1 MFRNIRRSE
10 ATELFSFRSSNHT
23 STYIQD
29 NIFTIMQQP
38 HQIYLT
44 RFQQQSLY
52 MGARDER
59 DIAARRTGKT
69 DGLVAPYVW
78 MTSNSMP
85 GMLGAW
91 VAVSRQQGFSKTIP
105 GTMAA
110 MERMFGFQ
118 IGIHMGWGRPPKHVR
133 PSIFKPKSYEN
144 IIWFANGAQWALIS
158 LSQTASA
165 NSYTFSACVGD
176 ECRFF
181 PKKKVDEELM
191 PALSGQTH
199 PLGDINFSDYNPL
212 YRSTRFVSDASLTAK
227 GSWLERED
235 EKLDLEIETGRFKGK
250 TYRWVQN
257 ELEEY
262 ADKIIRYNDLLYNA
276 KKTGHSLRVVSV
288 EEKTMIRAVALKMLK
303 HEGMFRILP
312 NHGNRITKNMVDMA
326 VYYKLVTAE
335 DAELIYDY
343 EYLITPDEDFE
354 MQMFLRSKK
363 FQDDYL
369 RELRRSAF
377 VVRRASTLENVDV
390 LGEEYIR
397 QMKRD
402 LPPYTFMV
410 SILNVKIKK
419 SNDGFYSNL
428 DIDHVHGYIPD
439 EIDPLS
445 QANFRTEKATG
456 IIGGKKI
463 TSESYQPDFKE
474 LSERNDCRMDADCVN
489 DLPLYLAFDYN
500 ANINTLVVGQVYQR
514 DGVEAVNV
522 IKSFY
527 VKNERKLRELVDD
540 FSHYYAPKRAVN
552 RDVVYYYDATAKQGA
567 SYALTDER
575 FYQAVI
581 KELERNGWNVTAID
595 MGVPEKHEVKHR
607 IINNAL
613 AGIEYPAIRIN
624 QTQNPDLIIALQLCE
639 VSIGY
644 QGFRKDK
651 SQEKKAETEDNLPL
665 QQRTDFTD
673 AFDSLYLGCKFWR
686 GNIGWFVLPDGRNV

>member
-1 MFRNIRRSE
+1 
-10 ATELFSFRSSNHT
+10 
-23 STYIQD
+23 
-29 NIFTIMQQP
+29 MQQP

-133 PSIFKPKSYEN
+133 PSIFKPKNYDN

-199 PLGDINFSDYNPL
+199 PLGDINFTDHNPL

-227 GSWLERED
+227 GSWLEREE
-235 EKLDLEIETGRFKGK
+235 EKLDLEIETGMFKGK
-250 TYRWVQN
+250 TYRWVQG

-262 ADKIIRYNDLLYNA
+262 ADKVIRYNDLLYNA
-276 KKTGHSLRVVSV
+276 KKTGHTPHVVPAEV
-288 EEKTMIRAVALKMLK
+288 KTMIRAVALKMLK

-312 NHGNRITKNMVDMA
+312 NHGQKVTKNMVDMA
-326 VYYKLVTAE
+326 VNYKLVTAE

-343 EYLITPDEDFE
+343 EYLLTPEEDFE

-363 FQDDYL
+363 FQEGYL

-445 QANFRTEKATG
+445 QATFRTEKATG

-463 TSESYQPDFKE
+463 TSESYQPDLKE
-474 LSERNDCRMDADCVN
+474 LSERNDCRMDSDCVN

-514 DGVEAVNV
+514 DGVETVNV

-552 RDVVYYYDATAKQGA
+552 RDVVYFYDATAKQGA

-607 IINNAL
+607 IINNGL

-624 QTQNPDLIIALQLCE
+624 QPNNPDLIIAMQLCE

-651 SQEKKAETEDNLPL
+651 SQEKKPETEDNLPL

>member
-1 MFRNIRRSE
+1 
-10 ATELFSFRSSNHT
+10 
-23 STYIQD
+23 
-29 NIFTIMQQP
+29 MQQP

-235 EKLDLEIETGRFKGK
+235 EKLDLEIETGKFKGK
-250 TYRWVQN
+250 TYRWVQG
-257 ELEEY
+257 ELEDY
-262 ADKIIRYNDLLYNA
+262 ADKVIRYNDLLYNA
-276 KKTGHSLRVVSV
+276 KKTGHTPHVVPAEV
-288 EEKTMIRAVALKMLK
+288 KTMIRAVALKMLK

-312 NHGNRITKNMVDMA
+312 NHGKKITKNMVDMA
-326 VYYKLVTAE
+326 VNYKLVTAE

-343 EYLITPDEDFE
+343 EYLITPEEDFE

-363 FQDDYL
+363 FQDGYL

-474 LSERNDCRMDADCVN
+474 LSERNDCRMDADCMN

-540 FSHYYAPKRAVN
+540 FSHYYAPKRAVK
-552 RDVVYYYDATAKQGA
+552 RDVVYFYDATAKQGA

-581 KELERNGWNVTAID
+581 KELKRNGWDVTAID

-607 IINNAL
+607 IINNGL

-624 QTQNPDLIIALQLCE
+624 QPNNPDLIIAMQLCE

-651 SQEKKAETEDNLPL
+651 SQEKKPETEENLPL

-686 GNIGWFVLPDGRNV
+686 SNINWFVLPDGRNV

>member
-1 MFRNIRRSE
+1 
-10 ATELFSFRSSNHT
+10 
-23 STYIQD
+23 
-29 NIFTIMQQP
+29 MQQP

-144 IIWFANGAQWALIS
+144 IIWFANGSQWALIS

-262 ADKIIRYNDLLYNA
+262 ADKVIRYNDLLYNA

-288 EEKTMIRAVALKMLK
+288 EEKTIIRAVALKMLK

-326 VYYKLVTAE
+326 VNYKLVTAE

-463 TSESYQPDFKE
+463 TSESYQPDLKE
-474 LSERNDCRMDADCVN
+474 LSERNDCRMDSDCVN

-514 DGVEAVNV
+514 DGLEAVNV

-552 RDVVYYYDATAKQGA
+552 RDVVYFYDATAKQGA

-595 MGVPEKHEVKHR
+595 MGVPEQHEVKHR
-607 IINNAL
+607 IINNGL

-624 QTQNPDLIIALQLCE
+624 QPNNPDLIIAMQLCE

-651 SQEKKAETEDNLPL
+651 SQEKKPETEDNLPL

>member
-1 MFRNIRRSE
+1 
-10 ATELFSFRSSNHT
+10 
-23 STYIQD
+23 
-29 NIFTIMQQP
+29 MQQP

-144 IIWFANGAQWALIS
+144 IIWFANGAQWVLIS

-262 ADKIIRYNDLLYNA
+262 ADKVIRYNDLLYNA

-288 EEKTMIRAVALKMLK
+288 EEKTIIRAVALKMLK

-312 NHGNRITKNMVDMA
+312 NHGKKITKNMVDMA
-326 VYYKLVTAE
+326 VNYKLVTAE

-463 TSESYQPDFKE
+463 TSESYQPDLKE
-474 LSERNDCRMDADCVN
+474 LSERNDCRMDSDCIN

-514 DGVEAVNV
+514 DGLEAVNV

-552 RDVVYYYDATAKQGA
+552 RDVVYFYDATAKQGA

-595 MGVPEKHEVKHR
+595 MGAPEQHEVKHR
-607 IINNAL
+607 IINNGL

-624 QTQNPDLIIALQLCE
+624 QPNNPDLIIALQLCE

>member
-1 MFRNIRRSE
+1 
-10 ATELFSFRSSNHT
+10 
-23 STYIQD
+23 
-29 NIFTIMQQP
+29 MQQP

-235 EKLDLEIETGRFKGK
+235 EKLDLEIETGKFKGK
-250 TYRWVQN
+250 TYRWVQG
-257 ELEEY
+257 ELEDY
-262 ADKIIRYNDLLYNA
+262 ADKVIRYNDLLYNA
-276 KKTGHSLRVVSV
+276 KKTGHTPHVVPAEV
-288 EEKTMIRAVALKMLK
+288 KTMIRAVALKMLK

-312 NHGNRITKNMVDMA
+312 NHGKKITKNMVDMA
-326 VYYKLVTAE
+326 VNYKLVTAE

-343 EYLITPDEDFE
+343 EYLLTPEEDFE

-363 FQDDYL
+363 FQDEYL

-428 DIDHVHGYIPD
+428 DIDHVHGYIND
-439 EIDPLS
+439 SGIDPLTM
-445 QANFRTEKATG
+445 ANWSTQKATG
-456 IIGGKKI
+456 IIDGKKI
-463 TSESYQPDFKE
+463 TSESYQPDLKE

-540 FSHYYAPKRAVN
+540 FSRYYAPKRAVN
-552 RDVVYYYDATAKQGA
+552 RDVVYFYDATAKQGA

-607 IINNAL
+607 IINNGL

-624 QTQNPDLIIALQLCE
+624 QLNNPDLIIAMQLCE

-651 SQEKKAETEDNLPL
+651 SQEKKPETEENLPL

-686 GNIGWFVLPDGRNV
+686 GNIGWFVLPNGRNV

>member
-1 MFRNIRRSE
+1 
-10 ATELFSFRSSNHT
+10 
-23 STYIQD
+23 
-29 NIFTIMQQP
+29 MQQP

-165 NSYTFSACVGD
+165 NSYTFSACMGD

-235 EKLDLEIETGRFKGK
+235 EKLDLEIETGKFKGK
-250 TYRWVQN
+250 TYRWVQG
-257 ELEEY
+257 ELEDY
-262 ADKIIRYNDLLYNA
+262 ADKVIRYNDLLYNA
-276 KKTGHSLRVVSV
+276 KKTGHTPHVVPAEV
-288 EEKTMIRAVALKMLK
+288 KTMIRAVALKMLK

-312 NHGNRITKNMVDMA
+312 NHGKKITKNMVDMA
-326 VYYKLVTAE
+326 VNYKLVTAE

-343 EYLITPDEDFE
+343 EYLLTPEEDFE

-363 FQDDYL
+363 FQDEYL

-428 DIDHVHGYIPD
+428 DIDHVHGYIND
-439 EIDPLS
+439 SGIDPLTM
-445 QANFRTEKATG
+445 ANWSTQKATG
-456 IIGGKKI
+456 IIDGKKI
-463 TSESYQPDFKE
+463 TSESYQPDLKE

-514 DGVEAVNV
+514 DGVETVNV

-540 FSHYYAPKRAVN
+540 FSRYYAPKRAVN
-552 RDVVYYYDATAKQGA
+552 RDVVYFYDSTAKQGA

-607 IINNAL
+607 IINNGL

-624 QTQNPDLIIALQLCE
+624 QLNNPDLIIALQLCE

-651 SQEKKAETEDNLPL
+651 SQEKKPETEENLPL

>member
-1 MFRNIRRSE
+1 MSADFKSAGTPNGRKD
-10 ATELFSFRSSNHT
+10 AAKK
-23 STYIQD
+23 TYIQD
-29 NIFTIMQQP
+29 NIFIFMQQP

-144 IIWFANGAQWALIS
+144 VIWFANGAQWALIS

-262 ADKIIRYNDLLYNA
+262 ADKVIRYNDLLYNA
-276 KKTGHSLRVVSV
+276 KKTGHSLRVVSA
-288 EEKTMIRAVALKMLK
+288 EEKTIIRAVALKMLK

-312 NHGNRITKNMVDMA
+312 NHGKKITKNMVDMA
-326 VYYKLVTAE
+326 VNYKLVTAE

-463 TSESYQPDFKE
+463 TSESYQPDLKE
-474 LSERNDCRMDADCVN
+474 LSERNDCRMDSDCVN

-581 KELERNGWNVTAID
+581 KELKRNGWNVTAID

-624 QTQNPDLIIALQLCE
+624 QPNNPDLIIALQLCE

-644 QGFRKDK
+644 QGFKKDK
-651 SQEKKAETEDNLPL
+651 SQEKKPETEDNLPL

>member
-1 MFRNIRRSE
+1 
-10 ATELFSFRSSNHT
+10 
-23 STYIQD
+23 
-29 NIFTIMQQP
+29 MQQP

-262 ADKIIRYNDLLYNA
+262 ADKVIRYNDLLYNA

-288 EEKTMIRAVALKMLK
+288 EEKTIIRAVALKMLK

-312 NHGNRITKNMVDMA
+312 NHGKKITKNMVDMA
-326 VYYKLVTAE
+326 VNYKLVTAE

-402 LPPYTFMV
+402 LPSYTFMV

-463 TSESYQPDFKE
+463 TSESYQPDLKE
-474 LSERNDCRMDADCVN
+474 LSERNDCRMDSDCIN

-514 DGVEAVNV
+514 DGVETVNV

-607 IINNAL
+607 IINNGL

-624 QTQNPDLIIALQLCE
+624 QPNNPDLIIALQLCE

-651 SQEKKAETEDNLPL
+651 SQEKKPETEDNLPL

>member
-1 MFRNIRRSE
+1 
-10 ATELFSFRSSNHT
+10 
-23 STYIQD
+23 
-29 NIFTIMQQP
+29 MQQP

-262 ADKIIRYNDLLYNA
+262 ADKVIRYNDLLYNA

-288 EEKTMIRAVALKMLK
+288 EEKTIIRAVALKMLK

-326 VYYKLVTAE
+326 VNYKLVTAE

-445 QANFRTEKATG
+445 QANFRTQKATG

-463 TSESYQPDFKE
+463 TSESYQPDLKE
-474 LSERNDCRMDADCVN
+474 LSERNDCRMDSDCVN

-552 RDVVYYYDATAKQGA
+552 RDVVYFYDATAKQGA

-624 QTQNPDLIIALQLCE
+624 QTQNPDLIIAMQLCE

>member
-1 MFRNIRRSE
+1 
-10 ATELFSFRSSNHT
+10 
-23 STYIQD
+23 
-29 NIFTIMQQP
+29 MQQP

-262 ADKIIRYNDLLYNA
+262 ADKVIRYNDLLYNA

-288 EEKTMIRAVALKMLK
+288 EEKTIIRAVALKMLK

-312 NHGNRITKNMVDMA
+312 NHGKKITKNMVDMA
-326 VYYKLVTAE
+326 VNYKLVTAE

-463 TSESYQPDFKE
+463 TSESYQPDLKE
-474 LSERNDCRMDADCVN
+474 LSERNDCRMDSDCIN

-552 RDVVYYYDATAKQGA
+552 RDVVYFYDSTAKQGA

-575 FYQAVI
+575 YYQAVI

-607 IINNAL
+607 IINNGL

-624 QTQNPDLIIALQLCE
+624 QPNNPDLIIALQLCE

-651 SQEKKAETEDNLPL
+651 SQEKKPETEDNLPL

>member
-1 MFRNIRRSE
+1 
-10 ATELFSFRSSNHT
+10 
-23 STYIQD
+23 
-29 NIFTIMQQP
+29 MQQP

-235 EKLDLEIETGRFKGK
+235 EKLDWEIETGRFKGK

-262 ADKIIRYNDLLYNA
+262 ADKVIRYNDLLYNA

-288 EEKTMIRAVALKMLK
+288 EEKTIIRAVALKMLK

-326 VYYKLVTAE
+326 VNYKLVTAE

-377 VVRRASTLENVDV
+377 VVRRASTLENVDI

-463 TSESYQPDFKE
+463 TSESYQPDLKE
-474 LSERNDCRMDADCVN
+474 LSERNDCRMDSDCVN

-514 DGVEAVNV
+514 DGLEAVNV

-527 VKNERKLRELVDD
+527 VKNERKLRELIDD

-552 RDVVYYYDATAKQGA
+552 RNVVYFYDSTAKQGA

-595 MGVPEKHEVKHR
+595 MGVPEQHEVKHR

-624 QTQNPDLIIALQLCE
+624 QPNNPDLIIALQLCE

-651 SQEKKAETEDNLPL
+651 SQEKKPEKEDNLPL

>member
-1 MFRNIRRSE
+1 
-10 ATELFSFRSSNHT
+10 
-23 STYIQD
+23 
-29 NIFTIMQQP
+29 MQQP

-262 ADKIIRYNDLLYNA
+262 ADKVIRYNDLLYNA

-288 EEKTMIRAVALKMLK
+288 EEKTIIRAVALKMLK

-326 VYYKLVTAE
+326 VNYKLVTAE
-335 DAELIYDY
+335 DAKLIYDY

-463 TSESYQPDFKE
+463 TSESYQPDLKE
-474 LSERNDCRMDADCVN
+474 LSERNDCRMDSDCVN

-514 DGVEAVNV
+514 DGLEAVNV

-607 IINNAL
+607 IINNGL

-624 QTQNPDLIIALQLCE
+624 QPNNPDLIIALQLCE

-651 SQEKKAETEDNLPL
+651 SQEKKPETEDNLPL

>member
-1 MFRNIRRSE
+1 
-10 ATELFSFRSSNHT
+10 
-23 STYIQD
+23 
-29 NIFTIMQQP
+29 MQQP

-262 ADKIIRYNDLLYNA
+262 ADKVIRYNDLLYNA

-288 EEKTMIRAVALKMLK
+288 EEKTIIRAVALKMLK

-312 NHGNRITKNMVDMA
+312 NHGKKITKNMVDMA
-326 VYYKLVTAE
+326 VNYKLVTAE

-463 TSESYQPDFKE
+463 TAESYQPDLKE
-474 LSERNDCRMDADCVN
+474 LSERNDCRMDSDCVN

-514 DGVEAVNV
+514 DGLEAVNV

-552 RDVVYYYDATAKQGA
+552 RDVVYFYDSTAKQGA

-595 MGVPEKHEVKHR
+595 MGVPENHEVKHR

-624 QTQNPDLIIALQLCE
+624 QPNNPDLIIALQLCE

>member
-1 MFRNIRRSE
+1 
-10 ATELFSFRSSNHT
+10 
-23 STYIQD
+23 
-29 NIFTIMQQP
+29 MQQP

-262 ADKIIRYNDLLYNA
+262 ADKVIRYNDLLYNA

-288 EEKTMIRAVALKMLK
+288 EEKTIIRAVALKMLK

-312 NHGNRITKNMVDMA
+312 NHGKKITKNMVDMA
-326 VYYKLVTAE
+326 VKYKLVTAE

-445 QANFRTEKATG
+445 QANFRTEKTTG

-463 TSESYQPDFKE
+463 TAESYQPDLKE

-514 DGVEAVNV
+514 DGLEAVNV

-552 RDVVYYYDATAKQGA
+552 RDVVYFYDSTAKQGA

-595 MGVPEKHEVKHR
+595 MGVPEQHEVKHR

-624 QTQNPDLIIALQLCE
+624 QPNNPDLIIALQLCE

-651 SQEKKAETEDNLPL
+651 SQEKKPEKEDNLPL

>member
-10 ATELFSFRSSNHT
+10 AIELFSFRSSKHT

-29 NIFTIMQQP
+29 NIFIFMQQP

-262 ADKIIRYNDLLYNA
+262 ADKVIRYNDLLYNA

-288 EEKTMIRAVALKMLK
+288 EEKTIIRAVALKMLK

-312 NHGNRITKNMVDMA
+312 NHGKKITKNMVDMA
-326 VYYKLVTAE
+326 VNYKLVTAE

-474 LSERNDCRMDADCVN
+474 LSKRNDCRMDSDCVN

-552 RDVVYYYDATAKQGA
+552 RDVVYFYDATAKQGA

-607 IINNAL
+607 IINNGL

-624 QTQNPDLIIALQLCE
+624 QPNNPDLIIALQLCE

-651 SQEKKAETEDNLPL
+651 SQEKKPETEENLPL

>member
-1 MFRNIRRSE
+1 MSADFKSAGTPNGRKD
-10 ATELFSFRSSNHT
+10 AAKK
-23 STYIQD
+23 TYIQD
-29 NIFTIMQQP
+29 NIFIIMQQP

-144 IIWFANGAQWALIS
+144 IIWFANGSQWALIS

-262 ADKIIRYNDLLYNA
+262 ADKVIRYNDLLYNA

-288 EEKTMIRAVALKMLK
+288 EEKTIIRAVALKMLK

-312 NHGNRITKNMVDMA
+312 NHGKKITKNMVDMA
-326 VYYKLVTAE
+326 VNYKLVTAE

-463 TSESYQPDFKE
+463 TAESYQPDLKE
-474 LSERNDCRMDADCVN
+474 LSERNDCRMDSDCIN

-552 RDVVYYYDATAKQGA
+552 RDVVYFYDSTAKQGA

-575 FYQAVI
+575 YYQAVI

-595 MGVPEKHEVKHR
+595 MGVPERHEVKHR

-624 QTQNPDLIIALQLCE
+624 QPNNPDLIIALQLCE

>member
-1 MFRNIRRSE
+1 
-10 ATELFSFRSSNHT
+10 
-23 STYIQD
+23 
-29 NIFTIMQQP
+29 MQQP

-144 IIWFANGAQWALIS
+144 IIWFANGVQWALIS

-235 EKLDLEIETGRFKGK
+235 EKLDLEIETGKFKGK

-262 ADKIIRYNDLLYNA
+262 ADKVIRYNDLLYNA
-276 KKTGHSLRVVSV
+276 KKTGHTPHVVPAEV
-288 EEKTMIRAVALKMLK
+288 KTMIRAVVLKMLK

-312 NHGNRITKNMVDMA
+312 NHGKKITKNMVDMA
-326 VYYKLVTAE
+326 VNYKLVTAE

-343 EYLITPDEDFE
+343 EYLLTPEEDFE

-377 VVRRASTLENVDV
+377 VVRRASTLENVDI

-463 TSESYQPDFKE
+463 TAESYQPDLKE
-474 LSERNDCRMDADCVN
+474 LSERNDCRMDSDCVN

-595 MGVPEKHEVKHR
+595 MGVPEQHEVKHR
-607 IINNAL
+607 IINNGL

-624 QTQNPDLIIALQLCE
+624 QPNNPDLIIALQLCE

-651 SQEKKAETEDNLPL
+651 SQEKKPETEDNLPL

>member
-1 MFRNIRRSE
+1 
-10 ATELFSFRSSNHT
+10 
-23 STYIQD
+23 
-29 NIFTIMQQP
+29 MQQP

-69 DGLVAPYVW
+69 DALVAPYVW

-262 ADKIIRYNDLLYNA
+262 ADKVIRYNDLLYNA

-288 EEKTMIRAVALKMLK
+288 EEKTIIRAVALKMLK

-326 VYYKLVTAE
+326 VNYKLVTAE

-377 VVRRASTLENVDV
+377 VVRRASTLENVDI

-463 TSESYQPDFKE
+463 TSESYQPDLKE
-474 LSERNDCRMDADCVN
+474 LSERNDCRMDSDCVN

-514 DGVEAVNV
+514 DGLEAVNV

-527 VKNERKLRELVDD
+527 VKNERKLRELIDD

-552 RDVVYYYDATAKQGA
+552 RDVVYFYDATAKQGA

-575 FYQAVI
+575 FYHAVI

-595 MGVPEKHEVKHR
+595 MGVPEQHEVKHR
-607 IINNAL
+607 IINNGL

-624 QTQNPDLIIALQLCE
+624 QPNNPDLIIALQLCE

-651 SQEKKAETEDNLPL
+651 SQEKKPETEDNLPL

>member
-1 MFRNIRRSE
+1 
-10 ATELFSFRSSNHT
+10 
-23 STYIQD
+23 
-29 NIFTIMQQP
+29 
-38 HQIYLT
+38 
-44 RFQQQSLY
+44 

-235 EKLDLEIETGRFKGK
+235 EKLDWEIETGRFKGK

-262 ADKIIRYNDLLYNA
+262 ADKVIRYNDLLYNA

-288 EEKTMIRAVALKMLK
+288 EEKTIIRAVALKMLK

-312 NHGNRITKNMVDMA
+312 NHGKKITKNMVDMA
-326 VYYKLVTAE
+326 VNYKLVTAE

-463 TSESYQPDFKE
+463 TAESYQPDLKE
-474 LSERNDCRMDADCVN
+474 LSERNDCRMDSDCIN

-581 KELERNGWNVTAID
+581 KELERNGWKVTAID

-607 IINNAL
+607 IINNGL

-624 QTQNPDLIIALQLCE
+624 QPNNPDLIIALQLCE

-651 SQEKKAETEDNLPL
+651 SQEKKPETEDNLPL

>member
-1 MFRNIRRSE
+1 MSADFKSAGSPNGRKD
-10 ATELFSFRSSNHT
+10 AAK

-29 NIFTIMQQP
+29 NNFTIMQQP

-262 ADKIIRYNDLLYNA
+262 ADKVIRYNDLLYNA

-288 EEKTMIRAVALKMLK
+288 EEKTIIRAVALKMLK

-326 VYYKLVTAE
+326 VNYKLVTAE

-463 TSESYQPDFKE
+463 TSESYQPDLKE
-474 LSERNDCRMDADCVN
+474 LSERNDCRMDSDCVN

-514 DGVEAVNV
+514 DGLEAVNV

-581 KELERNGWNVTAID
+581 KELERNGWKVTAID

-607 IINNAL
+607 IINNGL

-624 QTQNPDLIIALQLCE
+624 QPNNPDLIIALQLCE

>member
-1 MFRNIRRSE
+1 MSADFKSAGTPNGRKD
-10 ATELFSFRSSNHT
+10 AAK

-29 NIFTIMQQP
+29 NNFTIMHQP

-262 ADKIIRYNDLLYNA
+262 ADKVIRYNDLLYNA

-288 EEKTMIRAVALKMLK
+288 EEKTIIRAVALKMLK

-326 VYYKLVTAE
+326 VNYKLVTAE

-463 TSESYQPDFKE
+463 TSESYQPDLKE
-474 LSERNDCRMDADCVN
+474 LSERNDCRMDSDCVN

-514 DGVEAVNV
+514 DGLEAVNV

-607 IINNAL
+607 IINNGL

-624 QTQNPDLIIALQLCE
+624 QPNNPDLIIALQLCE

>member
-1 MFRNIRRSE
+1 
-10 ATELFSFRSSNHT
+10 
-23 STYIQD
+23 
-29 NIFTIMQQP
+29 MQQP

-235 EKLDLEIETGRFKGK
+235 EKLDLEIETGKFKGK
-250 TYRWVQN
+250 TYRWVQG
-257 ELEEY
+257 ELEDY
-262 ADKIIRYNDLLYNA
+262 ADKVIRYNDLLYNA
-276 KKTGHSLRVVSV
+276 KKTGHTPHVVSAEV
-288 EEKTMIRAVALKMLK
+288 KTMIRAVALKMLK

-312 NHGNRITKNMVDMA
+312 NHGKKITKNMVDMA
-326 VYYKLVTAE
+326 VNYKLVTAD

-343 EYLITPDEDFE
+343 EYLLTPEEDFE

-363 FQDDYL
+363 FQDGYL

-428 DIDHVHGYIPD
+428 DIDHVHGYIND
-439 EIDPLS
+439 SGIDPLTM
-445 QANFRTEKATG
+445 ANWSTQKATG

-463 TSESYQPDFKE
+463 TSESYQPDLKE

-540 FSHYYAPKRAVN
+540 FSRYYAPKRAVN
-552 RDVVYYYDATAKQGA
+552 RDVVYFYDSTAKQGA

-607 IINNAL
+607 IINNGL

-624 QTQNPDLIIALQLCE
+624 QLNNPDLIIAMQLCE

>member
-1 MFRNIRRSE
+1 
-10 ATELFSFRSSNHT
+10 
-23 STYIQD
+23 
-29 NIFTIMQQP
+29 MQQP

-144 IIWFANGAQWALIS
+144 IIWFANGSQWALIS

-262 ADKIIRYNDLLYNA
+262 ADKVIRYNDLLYNA

-288 EEKTMIRAVALKMLK
+288 DEKTIIRAVALKMLK

-326 VYYKLVTAE
+326 VNYKLVTAE

-463 TSESYQPDFKE
+463 TSESYQPDLKE
-474 LSERNDCRMDADCVN
+474 LSERNDCRMDSDCIN

-607 IINNAL
+607 IINNGL

-624 QTQNPDLIIALQLCE
+624 QPNNPDLIIALQLCE

-651 SQEKKAETEDNLPL
+651 SQEKKPETEDNLPL

>member
-1 MFRNIRRSE
+1 
-10 ATELFSFRSSNHT
+10 
-23 STYIQD
+23 
-29 NIFTIMQQP
+29 MQQP

-235 EKLDLEIETGRFKGK
+235 EKLDWEIETGRFKGK

-262 ADKIIRYNDLLYNA
+262 ADKVIRYNDLLYNA

-288 EEKTMIRAVALKMLK
+288 EEKTIIRAVALKMLK

-326 VYYKLVTAE
+326 VNYKLVTAE
-335 DAELIYDY
+335 DAKLIYDY

-463 TSESYQPDFKE
+463 TSESYQPDLKE
-474 LSERNDCRMDADCVN
+474 LSERNDCRMDSDCVN

-514 DGVEAVNV
+514 DGLEAVNV

-552 RDVVYYYDATAKQGA
+552 RDVVYFYDATAKQGA

-607 IINNAL
+607 IINNGL

-624 QTQNPDLIIALQLCE
+624 QPNNPDLIIALQLCE

>member
-1 MFRNIRRSE
+1 
-10 ATELFSFRSSNHT
+10 
-23 STYIQD
+23 
-29 NIFTIMQQP
+29 MQQP

-262 ADKIIRYNDLLYNA
+262 ADKVIRYNDLLYNA

-288 EEKTMIRAVALKMLK
+288 EEKTIIRAVALKMLK

-326 VYYKLVTAE
+326 VNYKLVTAE
-335 DAELIYDY
+335 DAKLIYDY

-463 TSESYQPDFKE
+463 TSESYQPDLKE
-474 LSERNDCRMDADCVN
+474 LSERNDCRMDSDCVN

-514 DGVEAVNV
+514 DGLEAVNV

-552 RDVVYYYDATAKQGA
+552 RDVVYFYDATAKQGA

-595 MGVPEKHEVKHR
+595 MGVPEQHEVKHR
-607 IINNAL
+607 IINNGL

-624 QTQNPDLIIALQLCE
+624 QPNNPDLIIAMQLCE

-651 SQEKKAETEDNLPL
+651 SQEKKPETEDNLPL

>member
-1 MFRNIRRSE
+1 
-10 ATELFSFRSSNHT
+10 
-23 STYIQD
+23 
-29 NIFTIMQQP
+29 MQQP

-52 MGARDER
+52 MGARAER

-262 ADKIIRYNDLLYNA
+262 ADKVIRYNDLLYNA

-288 EEKTMIRAVALKMLK
+288 EEKTIIRAVALKMLK

-312 NHGNRITKNMVDMA
+312 NHGKRITKNMVDMA
-326 VYYKLVTAE
+326 VNYKLVTAE

-463 TSESYQPDFKE
+463 TSESYQPDLKE

-514 DGVEAVNV
+514 DGLEAVNV

-552 RDVVYYYDATAKQGA
+552 RDVVYFYDSTAKQGA

-595 MGVPEKHEVKHR
+595 MGVPEQHEVKHR

-624 QTQNPDLIIALQLCE
+624 QPNNPDLIIALQLCE

-651 SQEKKAETEDNLPL
+651 SQEKKPETEDNLPL

>member
-1 MFRNIRRSE
+1 
-10 ATELFSFRSSNHT
+10 
-23 STYIQD
+23 
-29 NIFTIMQQP
+29 MQQP

-144 IIWFANGAQWALIS
+144 IIWFANGSQWALIS

-250 TYRWVQN
+250 TYRWVQS
-257 ELEEY
+257 ELEDY
-262 ADKIIRYNDLLYNA
+262 ADKVIRYNDLLYNA
-276 KKTGHSLRVVSV
+276 KKTGHTPHVVPAEV
-288 EEKTMIRAVALKMLK
+288 KTMIRAVAAKMLK

-312 NHGNRITKNMVDMA
+312 NHGKKISKNMVDMA
-326 VYYKLVTAE
+326 VNYKLVTAE

-343 EYLITPDEDFE
+343 EYLLTPEEDFE

-363 FQDDYL
+363 FQNDYL

-428 DIDHVHGYIPD
+428 DIDHVHGYIND
-439 EIDPLS
+439 SGIDPLTM
-445 QANFRTEKATG
+445 ANWSTQKATG
-456 IIGGKKI
+456 IIDGKKI
-463 TSESYQPDFKE
+463 TSESYQPDLKE

-540 FSHYYAPKRAVN
+540 FSRYYAPKRAVN
-552 RDVVYYYDATAKQGA
+552 RDVVYFYDATAKQGA

-607 IINNAL
+607 IINNGL

-624 QTQNPDLIIALQLCE
+624 QLNNPDLIIAMQLCE

-651 SQEKKAETEDNLPL
+651 SQEKKPETEENLPL

>member
-1 MFRNIRRSE
+1 
-10 ATELFSFRSSNHT
+10 
-23 STYIQD
+23 
-29 NIFTIMQQP
+29 MQQP

-144 IIWFANGAQWALIS
+144 IIWFANGSQWALIS

-235 EKLDLEIETGRFKGK
+235 EKLDLEIETGKFKGK
-250 TYRWVQN
+250 TYRWVQG
-257 ELEEY
+257 ELEDY
-262 ADKIIRYNDLLYNA
+262 ADKVIRYNDLLYNA
-276 KKTGHSLRVVSV
+276 KKTGHTPHVVPAEV
-288 EEKTMIRAVALKMLK
+288 KAMIRAVALKMLK

-312 NHGNRITKNMVDMA
+312 NHGKKITKNMVDMA
-326 VYYKLVTAE
+326 VNYKLVTAE

-343 EYLITPDEDFE
+343 EYLLTPEEDFE

-428 DIDHVHGYIPD
+428 DIDHVHGYIND
-439 EIDPLS
+439 SGIDPLTM
-445 QANFRTEKATG
+445 ANWSTQKATG
-456 IIGGKKI
+456 IIDGKKI
-463 TSESYQPDFKE
+463 TSESYQPDLKE

-540 FSHYYAPKRAVN
+540 FSRYYAPKRAVN
-552 RDVVYYYDATAKQGA
+552 RDVVYFYDATAKQGA

-624 QTQNPDLIIALQLCE
+624 QLNNPDLIIAMQLCE

-651 SQEKKAETEDNLPL
+651 SQEKKPETEENLPL

>member
-1 MFRNIRRSE
+1 
-10 ATELFSFRSSNHT
+10 
-23 STYIQD
+23 
-29 NIFTIMQQP
+29 MQQP

-144 IIWFANGAQWALIS
+144 IIWFANGSQWALIS

-235 EKLDLEIETGRFKGK
+235 EKLDLEIETGKFKGK
-250 TYRWVQN
+250 TYRWVQG
-257 ELEEY
+257 ELEDY
-262 ADKIIRYNDLLYNA
+262 ADKVIRYNDLLYNA
-276 KKTGHSLRVVSV
+276 KKTGHTPHVVPAEV
-288 EEKTMIRAVALKMLK
+288 KTMIRAVALKMLK

-312 NHGNRITKNMVDMA
+312 NHGKKITKNMVDMA
-326 VYYKLVTAE
+326 VNYKLVTAE

-343 EYLITPDEDFE
+343 EYLLTPEEDFE

-428 DIDHVHGYIPD
+428 DIDHVHGYIND
-439 EIDPLS
+439 SGIDPLTM
-445 QANFRTEKATG
+445 ANWSTQKATG
-456 IIGGKKI
+456 IIDGKKI
-463 TSESYQPDFKE
+463 TSESYQPDLKE

-540 FSHYYAPKRAVN
+540 FSRYYAPKRAVN
-552 RDVVYYYDATAKQGA
+552 RDVVYFYDATAKQGA

-607 IINNAL
+607 IINNGL

-624 QTQNPDLIIALQLCE
+624 QLNNPDLIIAMQLCE

-651 SQEKKAETEDNLPL
+651 SQEKKPETEENLPL